1 MFIHNLKYTVKILF
15 KNKVLIF
22 WMFAFPIILGIFFH
36 MAFENIEK
44 DEALQVFDIAVI
56 DNKEYQNQTIYQETF
71 KELSD
76 KKNKDQL
83 FRIHFVNK
91 KEAEQ
96 LLEDIEFGGT
106 DQRFNLLSGRNL
118 QKEIGEE
125 PQIVIKENG
134 MEQTI
139 LQFVMDEIKQNKRM
153 IEDLTKK
160 QIEDEIQ
167 QENYNFNVQQIVYDI
182 LQKLNNQEVSLKDT
196 SSSHLSYM
204 QIEYYTLIA
213 MACMYGGMLGLTAI
227 NNQLANMSA
236 KGKRVSVSPN
246 KKGILVLSSA
256 LGSYLVSLVG
266 LAILLIFLKFG
277 LNVEFGSQWLYIII
291 LSLVGDLAG
300 ISMGIFIASVFRV
313 SEQAKTG
320 INIAISMFFSVLSG
334 MMGVTLKYVIDK
346 NIPIVNLINP
356 NNLITDGF
364 YALYYYNTFNRYIR
378 DICCLGV
385 FIIVCLFISFRAL
398 RREQYDYI

>member
-1 MFIHNLKYTVKILF
+1 
-15 KNKVLIF
+15 
-22 WMFAFPIILGIFFH
+22 
-36 MAFENIEK
+36 
-44 DEALQVFDIAVI
+44 
-56 DNKEYQNQTIYQETF
+56 
-71 KELSD
+71 
-76 KKNKDQL
+76 
-83 FRIHFVNK
+83 
-91 KEAEQ
+91 
-96 LLEDIEFGGT
+96 
-106 DQRFNLLSGRNL
+106 
-118 QKEIGEE
+118 
-125 PQIVIKENG
+125 
-134 MEQTI
+134 
-139 LQFVMDEIKQNKRM
+139 
-153 IEDLTKK
+153 
-160 QIEDEIQ
+160 
-167 QENYNFNVQQIVYDI
+167 
-182 LQKLNNQEVSLKDT
+182 
-196 SSSHLSYM
+196 M

-256 LGSYLVSLVG
+256 LGSYLVSLAG
-266 LAILLIFLKFG
+266 LVILLIFLKFG

-385 FIIVCLFISFRAL
+385 FIIVCLFISFRTL

>member
-96 LLEDIEFGGT
+96 LLEDNEIEGYVL
-106 DQRFNLLSGRNL
+106 FNK
-118 QKEIGEE
+118 QE

-167 QENYNFNVQQIVYDI
+167 QGNYNFNVKQIVHDI

-256 LGSYLVSLVG
+256 LGSYLVSL
-266 LAILLIFLKFG
+266 
-277 LNVEFGSQWLYIII
+277 
-291 LSLVGDLAG
+291 GDLAG

>member
-1 MFIHNLKYTVKILF
+1 MFIHHLKYTIKILF

-22 WMFAFPIILGIFFH
+22 WMFAFPIILGVFFH

-56 DNKEYQNQTIYQETF
+56 DNKEYKNQTLYQETF
-71 KELSD
+71 KELSH
-76 KKNKDQL
+76 KKSKNQL
-83 FRIHFVNK
+83 FNIHYVNK
-91 KEAEQ
+91 KEANQ
-96 LLEDIEFGGT
+96 LLEDNEIEGYVL
-106 DQRFNLLSGRNL
+106 FNK
-118 QKEIGEE
+118 QE
-125 PQIVIKENG
+125 PQIIIKENG

-139 LQFVMDEIKQNKRM
+139 LQFVMDEVKQNKMM

-160 QIEDEIQ
+160 QVEDEIKQ
-167 QENYNFNVQQIVYDI
+167 GNYNFDVQQIVQDI
-182 LQKLNNQEVSLKDT
+182 FQKLNIQEVSLKDT

-256 LGSYLVSLVG
+256 LGSYIVSLVG
-266 LAILLIFLKFG
+266 LTILLIFLKFI
-277 LNVEFGSQWLYIII
+277 LHVEFGNHGLYIIL
-291 LSLVGDLAG
+291 LSLVGNLAG
-300 ISMGIFIASVFRV
+300 ISVGIFIASVFRV

-334 MMGVTLKYVIDK
+334 MMGVTLKYIIDK
-346 NIPIVNLINP
+346 NMPIVNLINP

-364 YALYYYNTFNRYIR
+364 YALYYYNTFDRYVR
-378 DICCLGV
+378 DICFLGI
-385 FIIVCLFISFRAL
+385 FIFVCLLISFIAL
-398 RREQYDYI
+398 RREQYDYL

>member
-1 MFIHNLKYTVKILF
+1 
-15 KNKVLIF
+15 
-22 WMFAFPIILGIFFH
+22 

-96 LLEDIEFGGT
+96 LLEDNKIEGYVL
-106 DQRFNLLSGRNL
+106 FNK
-118 QKEIGEE
+118 QE

-167 QENYNFNVQQIVYDI
+167 QGNYNFNVQQIVHDI

-196 SSSHLSYM
+196 SSSHLSYI

-385 FIIVCLFISFRAL
+385 FIIVCLFISFRTL

>member
-83 FRIHFVNK
+83 FHIHFVNK
-91 KEAEQ
+91 KEANQ
-96 LLEDIEFGGT
+96 LLEDNEIEGYVL
-106 DQRFNLLSGRNL
+106 FNK
-118 QKEIGEE
+118 QE

-160 QIEDEIQ
+160 QI
-167 QENYNFNVQQIVYDI
+167 VHDI

-385 FIIVCLFISFRAL
+385 FIIVCLFISFMAL
-398 RREQYDYI
+398 RREEYDYI

>member
-1 MFIHNLKYTVKILF
+1 
-15 KNKVLIF
+15 
-22 WMFAFPIILGIFFH
+22 
-36 MAFENIEK
+36 
-44 DEALQVFDIAVI
+44 
-56 DNKEYQNQTIYQETF
+56 
-71 KELSD
+71 
-76 KKNKDQL
+76 
-83 FRIHFVNK
+83 
-91 KEAEQ
+91 
-96 LLEDIEFGGT
+96 
-106 DQRFNLLSGRNL
+106 
-118 QKEIGEE
+118 
-125 PQIVIKENG
+125 
-134 MEQTI
+134 
-139 LQFVMDEIKQNKRM
+139 
-153 IEDLTKK
+153 
-160 QIEDEIQ
+160 
-167 QENYNFNVQQIVYDI
+167 
-182 LQKLNNQEVSLKDT
+182 
-196 SSSHLSYM
+196 
-204 QIEYYTLIA
+204 
-213 MACMYGGMLGLTAI
+213 MLGLTAI

-277 LNVEFGSQWLYIII
+277 LNVEFGSQWFYIII

-346 NIPIVNLINP
+346 NIPIINLINP

-385 FIIVCLFISFRAL
+385 FIIVLFAFDYFRRILPCCLNDL
-398 RREQYDYI
+398 LQYREEHHDYNNSQPNNE

>member
-1 MFIHNLKYTVKILF
+1 MMEKVIEVSHLTKEYKNLKAIDDLSFNVYQGE
-15 KNKVLIF
+15 
-22 WMFAFPIILGIFFH
+22 ILGLLGPNGCGKSTTINSILSLLKYQEGSIKVFGKEMKPDSYDLKAKIGVIFQEV
-36 MAFENIEK
+36 A
-44 DEALQVFDIAVI
+44 VFDELNVY
-56 DNKEYQNQTIYQETF
+56 DNINYFCGLYIR
-71 KELSD
+71 D
-76 KKNKDQL
+76 KK
-83 FRIHFVNK
+83 
-91 KEAEQ
+91 
-96 LLEDIEFGGT
+96 
-106 DQRFNLLSGRNL
+106 
-118 QKEIGEE
+118 
-125 PQIVIKENG
+125 
-134 MEQTI
+134 QTI
-139 LQFVMDEIKQNKRM
+139 LQFVMDEIKQNKKM

-167 QENYNFNVQQIVYDI
+167 QGNYNFNVQQIVHDI

-266 LAILLIFLKFG
+266 LSILLIFLKFG
-277 LNVEFGSQWLYIII
+277 LNVEFGNQWLYIII
-291 LSLVGDLAG
+291 LSLVSDLAG
-300 ISMGIFIASVFRV
+300 ISMGIFIASVFRI

-346 NIPIVNLINP
+346 NIPIINLINP